1 MPESGA
7 MSSLRMIYS
16 TIKRRVTDAHRRRLF
31 RHWRDEREQRRGA

>member
-1 MPESGA
+1 

-31 RHWRDEREQRRGA
+31 QQWRNEREAARRA